1 MSKFGWVTGATLLVA
16 LLLLA
21 PAWRLYRGTGI
32 EAVVWAGLL
41 CLVPGWLV
49 VLVNHWAVSGKRD
62 VLGAL
67 LGMGLRMAAALAGA
81 LLVTELWPELR
92 RSGFLW
98 WLSAF
103 YLVTLVIETRLSIP
117 AAGARVPAGTARAE
131 ETEWSGQVTTP
142 Q

>member
-1 MSKFGWVTGATLLVA
+1 MLSKFGWVTGATLLVA

-49 VLVNHWAVSGKRD
+49 VLVHHWAASGKRD

-67 LGMGLRMAAALAGA
+67 LGMGLRMAAALSGA

-103 YLVTLVIETRLSIP
+103 YLVALVIETRLSMP
-117 AAGARVPAGTARAE
+117 AARTARAGE
-131 ETEWSGQVTTP
+131 K
-142 Q
+142 